1 MQSPPKSRQR
11 LTLRRQ
17 RSLLIKPR
25 SSKSRRTSRKLPK
38 RRSILSTTKT
48 PREAAAAAVAT
59 RKKMTRRKMTRISPL
74 LKMANSPRSTDPL
87 AAAAKSAKRTPSI
100 KS

>member
-38 RRSILSTTKT
+38 RRSILSTTKM

-59 RKKMTRRKMTRISPL
+59 RKKMTRISPL

>member
-59 RKKMTRRKMTRISPL
+59 RKKMTRISPL

>member
-1 MQSPPKSRQR
+1 MQSPPKSRR
-11 LTLRRQ
+11 KLTLRRQ

-38 RRSILSTTKT
+38 RRSILSSTKT
-48 PREAAAAAVAT
+48 PREAAAAAMAT
-59 RKKMTRRKMTRISPL
+59 RKKMTRISPL

-87 AAAAKSAKRTPSI
+87 AVAAKNAKRTPSI